1 MPSSPRT
8 TEQRVDHL
16 TDAVGDLSQQQRD
29 LRLAIR
35 ELRSDVSDVHES
47 VLQVRETQREH
58 GARLGHIETVLVEI
72 LSRLPE
78 RPADPQ
84 A

>member
-1 MPSSPRT
+1 VTCPK
-8 TEQRVDHL
+8 
-16 TDAVGDLSQQQRD
+16 QQRD
-29 LRLAIR
+29 LRLAVR

-58 GARLGHIETVLVEI
+58 GARLGRIETVLVEI

-78 RPADPQ
+78 RPTDPH